1 MSKTA
6 EYKLPPLSLLE
17 CDVQESAQDWYE
29 DEENEKLIVNTINC
43 HGFKSEVKAI
53 HHGCSFTRYELS
65 LEGKKKISSVLNL
78 ADNLAMVLEVEN
90 VRMLV
95 PVPGKNT
102 IGVEVPNKE
111 RTVVRFGSLI
121 DALGAEME
129 MRIPIALGKD
139 VYRQPML
146 FDLATSPHLLVGGM
160 NGDEKTAFLDSL
172 ICSLLCTKT
181 PDEVRLILVDTKVV
195 ELSVYNGVPHLLSS
209 VITDAGTAFKALD
222 FVVKG
227 LERRIEL
234 LTSTRSRK
242 IEEYNAKAAEKL
254 PYIVVIIDD
263 YADLI
268 LSAGKEFEY
277 LIKRITA
284 VARFCG
290 IHLVLSTKRVSA
302 DVITGVIKSNIP
314 TQIAFA
320 VPNAINS
327 RILIDQPGAEKLLGY
342 GDMLYNNPMYRHPF
356 RIQGTLIDSEIA
368 EIVNFLKT
376 QGEPDYLDE
385 SCFEC
390 VTKMKNSEKKD
401 WTASKG

>member
-1 MSKTA
+1 MSKTVK
-6 EYKLPPLSLLE
+6 YKLPPISLFE
-17 CDVQESAQDWYE
+17 SDVQEYEPDWYD
-29 DEENEKLIVNTINC
+29 DEEKGELIVNTINR

-111 RTVVRFGSLI
+111 RTVVRFGSLL

-181 PDEVRLILVDTKVV
+181 PDEVRLLDNRNAILFIRGERPVLDLKYDIMKHPNV
-195 ELSVYNGVPHLLSS
+195 ELTADGKGEPFVHGDISDATRSVEVMGMGVMS
-209 VITDAGTAFKALD
+209 D
-222 FVVKG
+222 
-227 LERRIEL
+227 EREEDTPVEGRFEL
-234 LTSTRSRK
+234 LTEK
-242 IEEYNAKAAEKL
+242 EIENE
-254 PYIVVIIDD
+254 
-263 YADLI
+263 
-268 LSAGKEFEY
+268 
-277 LIKRITA
+277 IKRME
-284 VARFCG
+284 G
-290 IHLVLSTKRVSA
+290 
-302 DVITGVIKSNIP
+302 
-314 TQIAFA
+314 
-320 VPNAINS
+320 
-327 RILIDQPGAEKLLGY
+327 EK
-342 GDMLYNNPMYRHPF
+342 NN
-356 RIQGTLIDSEIA
+356 DKVE
-368 EIVNFLKT
+368 
-376 QGEPDYLDE
+376 
-385 SCFEC
+385 
-390 VTKMKNSEKKD
+390 
-401 WTASKG
+401 

>member
-1 MSKTA
+1 MKKPFEKPPIDFIFPREPA
-6 EYKLPPLSLLE
+6 EPIADCSS
-17 CDVQESAQDWYE
+17 DE
-29 DEENEKLIVNTINC
+29 DIGRLIVSVFNSSRIKC
-43 HGFKSEVKAI
+43 CIQAI
-53 HHGCSFTRYELS
+53 HHGSSVTLFELS
-65 LEGKKKISSVLNL
+65 VDTGKRISSIQSLS
-78 ADNLAMVLEVEN
+78 DRLAMAIEVEN

-111 RTVVRFGSLI
+111 RSVVRFSSLV
-121 DALGAEME
+121 DSLESEKE
-129 MRIPIALGKD
+129 MRIPIALGND
-139 VYRQPML
+139 VYGQPML

-160 NGDEKTAFLDSL
+160 NEDEKTSFLDSL
-172 ICSLLCTKT
+172 ICSILCTKT

-195 ELSVYNGVPHLLSS
+195 ELSVYNGIPHLLSP
-209 VITDAGTAFKALD
+209 VITDVERAFKALE

-254 PYIVVIIDD
+254 PYIMVIIDD
-263 YADLI
+263 FSDLI
-268 LSAGKEFEY
+268 LSAGKEFEF
-277 LIKRITA
+277 LIKRITS

-320 VPNAINS
+320 VPGTINS
-327 RILIDQPGAEKLLGY
+327 RILIDQVGAEKLLGD
-342 GDMLYNNPMYRHPF
+342 GDMLYNNPMYRHAF
-356 RIQGTLIDSEIA
+356 RIQGAVIDSEIE
-368 EIVNFLKT
+368 EIVDFLKS
-376 QGEPDYLDE
+376 QGKPDYPDE
-385 SCFEC
+385 LCFEDSG
-390 VTKMKNSEKKD
+390 NEKQ
-401 WTASKG
+401 

>member
-1 MSKTA
+1 MKKPY
-6 EYKLPPLSLLE
+6 EKLPLDSIFPS
-17 CDVQESAQDWYE
+17 DPAESSVDCSS
-29 DEENEKLIVNTINC
+29 DEEIGELIVGVFRRSKIKC
-43 HGFKSEVKAI
+43 GIQEI
-53 HHGCSFTRYELS
+53 HHGPSVTLFELS
-65 LEGKKKISSVLNL
+65 VDVGKRVSSILNL
-78 ADNLAMVLEVEN
+78 SDRLAMALEVEA

-95 PVPGKNT
+95 PVPGKST
-102 IGVEVPNKE
+102 IGVEVPNKK
-111 RTVVRFGSLI
+111 RSAVWFGSIVESL
-121 DALGAEME
+121 ASEKE
-129 MRIPIALGKD
+129 MRIPVALGKD
-139 VYRQPML
+139 VYGQPML

-160 NGDEKTAFLDSL
+160 DGDERTSFLDSL
-172 ICSLLCTKT
+172 ICSILCTKT

-195 ELSVYNGVPHLLSS
+195 ELSVYNGVPHLLSP
-209 VITDAGTAFKALD
+209 VITDAERAIKALE

-227 LERRIEL
+227 LERRTEL
-234 LTSTRSRK
+234 LTSTGSRK

-268 LSAGKEFEY
+268 QSAGKEFEF

-314 TQIAFA
+314 TQIGFA

-327 RILIDQPGAEKLLGY
+327 RILIDQPGAEKLLGS

-356 RIQGTLIDSEIA
+356 RIQGALIDSEI
-368 EIVNFLKT
+368 EKIVAFLKS
-376 QGEPDYLDE
+376 QGKPDYPEEL
-385 SCFEC
+385 CFE
-390 VTKMKNSEKKD
+390 KGGNEKQ
-401 WTASKG
+401 

>member
-1 MSKTA
+1 MKKLF
-6 EYKLPPLSLLE
+6 EKLPLDSIFPEDPAKQLVDYS
-17 CDVQESAQDWYE
+17 S
-29 DEENEKLIVNTINC
+29 DEEIGQLIVDVFNGSRIKC
-43 HGFKSEVKAI
+43 EIQAI
-53 HHGCSFTRYELS
+53 HHGPSVSLFELS
-65 LEGKKKISSVLNL
+65 VDTGKKVSSILSL
-78 ADNLAMVLEVEN
+78 SDKLAMALEVEN

-102 IGVEVPNKE
+102 VGVEVPNKE
-111 RTVVRFGSLI
+111 RAAVRFGSMVGTL
-121 DALGAEME
+121 ESEKE

-139 VYRQPML
+139 VYGQPML
-146 FDLATSPHLLVGGM
+146 FDLATSPHILVGGV
-160 NGDEKTAFLDSL
+160 NGNEKTSFLDSL
-172 ICSLLCTKT
+172 ICSILCTKT
-181 PDEVRLILVDTKVV
+181 PEEVGLILVDTKVV
-195 ELSVYNGVPHLLSS
+195 ELSVYNGVPHLLSP
-209 VITDAGTAFKALD
+209 VITDAERAFKALE

-227 LERRIEL
+227 FERRIEL
-234 LTSTRSRK
+234 LTSTGSRK

-290 IHLVLSTKRVSA
+290 IHLVLSTKRISA

-356 RIQGTLIDSEIA
+356 RIQGALIDSEIGK
-368 EIVNFLKT
+368 IVAFLKS
-376 QGEPDYLDE
+376 QGKPDYPEEL
-385 SCFEC
+385 CFEEGRD
-390 VTKMKNSEKKD
+390 EKQ
-401 WTASKG
+401 

>member
-1 MSKTA
+1 MSKTVK
-6 EYKLPPLSLLE
+6 YKLPPVSLFE
-17 CDVQESAQDWYE
+17 SEIQEYEPDWYD
-29 DEENEKLIVNTINC
+29 DEEKGELIVNTINRL
-43 HGFKSEVKAI
+43 GFKSEVKAI
-53 HHGCSFTRYELS
+53 HHGCSFTRYELA

-78 ADNLAMVLEVEN
+78 ADNLAMALEVEN

-102 IGVEVPNKE
+102 IGVEVPNKK
-111 RTVVRFGSLI
+111 RAVVRFGSMVRSI
-121 DALGAEME
+121 RAEKE
-129 MRIPIALGKD
+129 MRIPIALGND
-139 VYRQPML
+139 VYGQPML

-160 NGDEKTAFLDSL
+160 NGEEKTAFLDSL
-172 ICSLLCTKT
+172 ICSIFCTKT

-195 ELSVYNGVPHLLSS
+195 ELSVYNGVPHLLSP
-209 VITDAGTAFKALD
+209 VITDAERAFKALD

-227 LERRIEL
+227 LERRTEL
-234 LTSTRSRK
+234 LTSTGSRK

-268 LSAGKEFEY
+268 LTAGKEFEY

-290 IHLVLSTKRVSA
+290 IHLVLSTKRTSA

-327 RILIDQPGAEKLLGY
+327 RILIDQLGAEKLLGY

-356 RIQGTLIDSEIA
+356 RIQSALIDSEIGK
-368 EIVNFLKT
+368 IVAFLKS
-376 QGEPDYLDE
+376 QGKPDFSEEL
-385 SCFEC
+385 CFEDGG
-390 VTKMKNSEKKD
+390 NEKQ
-401 WTASKG
+401 

>member
-1 MSKTA
+1 MKKPY
-6 EYKLPPLSLLE
+6 EKLPLDTIFSKDPGEPVTDCSSDEEIGRLIVKVFKNSRIKCE
-17 CDVQESAQDWYE
+17 VQE
-29 DEENEKLIVNTINC
+29 
-43 HGFKSEVKAI
+43 I
-53 HHGCSFTRYELS
+53 HHGPSVSLFELAMDT
-65 LEGKKKISSVLNL
+65 GKRISSINSLS
-78 ADNLAMVLEVEN
+78 DRLAMTLEVEN

-102 IGVEVPNKE
+102 IGVEVPNRE
-111 RTVVRFGSLI
+111 RSVVRFSSMVGSL
-121 DALGAEME
+121 ASEKE
-129 MRIPIALGKD
+129 MRIPVALGKD
-139 VYRQPML
+139 VYGQPML
-146 FDLATSPHLLVGGM
+146 FDLATSPHLLIGGTD
-160 NGDEKTAFLDSL
+160 GDEKTSFLDSL
-172 ICSLLCTKT
+172 ICSILCTKT
-181 PDEVRLILVDTKVV
+181 PDEVRLILVDTKAV
-195 ELSVYNGVPHLLSS
+195 ELSVYNGVPHLLSP
-209 VITDAGTAFKALD
+209 VITDVGRAFKALE

-320 VPNAINS
+320 VPGVINS
-327 RILIDQPGAEKLLGY
+327 RILIDQVGAEKLLGD
-342 GDMLYNNPMYRHPF
+342 GDMLYNNPMYRHAF
-356 RIQGTLIDSEIA
+356 RIQGAVIDSEI
-368 EIVNFLKT
+368 EKIVDFLKA
-376 QGEPDYLDE
+376 QGKPDYPDE
-385 SCFEC
+385 LCFEDC
-390 VTKMKNSEKKD
+390 GNEKQ
-401 WTASKG
+401 

>member
-1 MSKTA
+1 MSEDTKRR
-6 EYKLPPLSLLE
+6 LPLDSVFNT
-17 CDVQESAQDWYE
+17 DTQETVPDCSGD
-29 DEENEKLIVNTINC
+29 DERGCLIVNAFSRFGID
-43 HGFKSEVKAI
+43 SEIKEI
-53 HHGCSFTRYELS
+53 HHGPSFTLYELS
-65 LEGKKKISSVLNL
+65 LEGRKRVSSIVSLS
-78 ADNLAMVLEVEN
+78 DNLAMALEVEN
-90 VRMLV
+90 VRIIA
-95 PVPGKNT
+95 PIPGKNA

-111 RTVVRFGSLI
+111 RVVVRFGSIVDSLVSEEEKI
-121 DALGAEME
+121 L
-129 MRIPIALGKD
+129 PIVLGKD
-139 VYRQPML
+139 VYGNPVVI
-146 FDLATSPHLLVGGM
+146 DLTRCPHLLIGGRE
-160 NGDEKTAFLDSL
+160 GSGKTSLLDSL
-172 ICSLLCTKT
+172 ICSILCTKT
-181 PDEVRLILVDTKVV
+181 SEEVRMILVDTKVV
-195 ELSVYNGVPHLLSS
+195 ELSVYNGVPHLLSP
-209 VITDAGTAFKALD
+209 VITDAGMAFKALD

-227 LERRIEL
+227 LERRIKL
-234 LTSTRSRK
+234 LTSTGSRK

-302 DVITGVIKSNIP
+302 DVITGVVKSNIP

-356 RIQGTLIDSEIA
+356 RIQGALIDTEI
-368 EIVNFLKT
+368 EKIVAFLKS
-376 QGEPDYLDE
+376 QGRPDYPDE
-385 SCFEC
+385 MCFEDSG
-390 VTKMKNSEKKD
+390 NEKL
-401 WTASKG
+401 

>member
-1 MSKTA
+1 MKKLF
-6 EYKLPPLSLLE
+6 EKLPLDSIFPE
-17 CDVQESAQDWYE
+17 DPAEQSADCSS
-29 DEENEKLIVNTINC
+29 DEEIGQLIVGVFNRSRIKC
-43 HGFKSEVKAI
+43 EIREI
-53 HHGCSFTRYELS
+53 HHGPSVSLFELS
-65 LEGKKKISSVLNL
+65 VNTGKKVSSILGL
-78 ADNLAMVLEVEN
+78 ADKLAMALEVEN

-95 PVPGKNT
+95 PVPGKST

-111 RTVVRFGSLI
+111 RAVVRFGSMVESLE
-121 DALGAEME
+121 AEKE
-129 MRIPIALGKD
+129 MRIPVALGKD
-139 VYRQPML
+139 VYGQPML
-146 FDLATSPHLLVGGM
+146 FDLVTSPHLLVGGM
-160 NGDEKTAFLDSL
+160 KGEEKTSFLDSL
-172 ICSLLCTKT
+172 ICSILCTKT
-181 PDEVRLILVDTKVV
+181 PDEVRLILVDTKIV
-195 ELSVYNGVPHLLSS
+195 ELSVYNGVPHLLSP

-227 LERRIEL
+227 LERRIKL
-234 LTSTRSRK
+234 LTSTRCRK

-268 LSAGKEFEY
+268 MSAGKEFEY

-290 IHLVLSTKRVSA
+290 IHLVLSTKRVYA
-302 DVITGVIKSNIP
+302 DVITGVVKSNIP

-356 RIQGTLIDSEIA
+356 RIQGGDVHS
-368 EIVNFLKT
+368 VSPV
-376 QGEPDYLDE
+376 G
-385 SCFEC
+385 
-390 VTKMKNSEKKD
+390 
-401 WTASKG
+401 

>member
-1 MSKTA
+1 MKKPF
-6 EYKLPPLSLLE
+6 EKPPIDFIFPEDPAKQSV
-17 CDVQESAQDWYE
+17 DYSS
-29 DEENEKLIVNTINC
+29 DEEIGRLIVDVFNRSRIKC
-43 HGFKSEVKAI
+43 EIQAI
-53 HHGCSFTRYELS
+53 HHGPSVSLFELTVDT
-65 LEGKKKISSVLNL
+65 GKRISSIQSLS
-78 ADNLAMVLEVEN
+78 DRLAMALEVQN

-111 RTVVRFGSLI
+111 RSAVRFSSLV
-121 DALGAEME
+121 DSLETEKE
-129 MRIPIALGKD
+129 MRIPVALGKD
-139 VYRQPML
+139 VYGQPML
-146 FDLATSPHLLVGGM
+146 FDLAGSPHLLIGGTD
-160 NGDEKTAFLDSL
+160 GDEKTSFLDSL
-172 ICSLLCTKT
+172 ICSILCTKT
-181 PDEVRLILVDTKVV
+181 PDEARLILVDTKAV
-195 ELSVYNGVPHLLSS
+195 ELSVYNGVPHLLSP
-209 VITDAGTAFKALD
+209 VITDVGRAFKALE

-268 LSAGKEFEY
+268 LTAGKEFEF
-277 LIKRITA
+277 LIKRITS

-356 RIQGTLIDSEIA
+356 RIQGALIDSEI
-368 EIVNFLKT
+368 EKIVDFLKA
-376 QGEPDYLDE
+376 QGKPDYPDE
-385 SCFEC
+385 LCFEDSG
-390 VTKMKNSEKKD
+390 NEKQ
-401 WTASKG
+401 

>member
-1 MSKTA
+1 MKKLF
-6 EYKLPPLSLLE
+6 EKLPLDSIFPKDHAEPVTDYS
-17 CDVQESAQDWYE
+17 S
-29 DEENEKLIVNTINC
+29 DEEIGRLIVDVFNRSRIKC
-43 HGFKSEVKAI
+43 EIQAI
-53 HHGCSFTRYELS
+53 HHGPSVS
-65 LEGKKKISSVLNL
+65 LFEFSMDTGKRVSSILGL
-78 ADNLAMVLEVEN
+78 ADKLAMALEVEN
-90 VRMLV
+90 VRILV

-111 RTVVRFGSLI
+111 RTVVGFCSMVCSLE
-121 DALGAEME
+121 AEKE
-129 MRIPIALGKD
+129 MRIPVSLGKD
-139 VYRQPML
+139 VYGQPML

-160 NGDEKTAFLDSL
+160 NEDEKTSFLDSL
-172 ICSLLCTKT
+172 ICSILCTKT

-195 ELSVYNGVPHLLSS
+195 ELSVYNGVPHLLSP
-209 VITDAGTAFKALD
+209 VITDVQRAFKALE

-234 LTSTRSRK
+234 LTSTGSRK
-242 IEEYNAKAAEKL
+242 IEEYNAKAVEKL

-263 YADLI
+263 FADLI
-268 LSAGKEFEY
+268 LTAGKEFEF

-302 DVITGVIKSNIP
+302 DVITGVVKSNIP

-356 RIQGTLIDSEIA
+356 RIQGALIDSEI
-368 EIVNFLKT
+368 EKIVAFLKS
-376 QGEPDYLDE
+376 QGKPNYPDEL
-385 SCFEC
+385 CFEEGR
-390 VTKMKNSEKKD
+390 NEKQC
-401 WTASKG
+401 GEEI